1 MVKRAAKRQD
11 GAPTATES
19 RAPETPSP
27 LVPSPL
33 AAIEAHLMALRS
45 DSQAIQH
52 QLVTIGGT
60 LQTAVLADVF
70 ALIAE
75 SDVPERSELQRRAQA
90 IQVELTLRRQEVALA
105 EWRRKLEAA
114 IQEGERQRQLFARL
128 EADFTR
134 RSAQSEQVADELER
148 AVADFARRSA
158 EFEAAITL
166 SQQTEAALRS
176 ALAEQAATFERE
188 LAAQAAASKLVHAEH
203 ETALAAQEAALVGQ
217 ERAFAE
223 REQDLKAAVAARETA
238 CDALEA
244 ERAAMTGTL
253 DDAVALA
260 QARQQ
265 MVITLER
272 DLAGNREENAAL
284 REALAALREEC
295 AALQTV
301 LDDREIG
308 LTEAERRVEE
318 LRSSRWRKL
327 GIGLG
332 VARRATFER

>member
-19 RAPETPSP
+19 RASESRSPSAP
-27 LVPSPL
+27 PPL
-33 AAIEAHLMALRS
+33 AAIEAHLTALRG

-52 QLVTIGGT
+52 QLGTIGST

-75 SDVPERSELQRRAQA
+75 TDVPERSELQRRAQA
-90 IQVELTLRRQEVALA
+90 IQVELTLRRQEIALA

-114 IQEGERQRQLFARL
+114 TQEGERQRQLFARL
-128 EADFTR
+128 EADFVR

-148 AVADFARRSA
+148 AVADFARRST
-158 EFEAAITL
+158 EFENAIAA

-176 ALAEQAATFERE
+176 ALAEQAATFERD
-188 LAAQAAASKLVHAEH
+188 LAAQAAASQIVHAEQA
-203 ETALAAQEAALVGQ
+203 TGFEAALSAQ
-217 ERAFAE
+217 AAAFVE
-223 REQDLKAAVAARETA
+223 REQDLKAALAARETA

-253 DDAVALA
+253 DAAVALA

-265 MVITLER
+265 MVMTLER